1 MSSLHKLKAYFGMVP
16 DDDYE
21 QGYDGTD
28 ELAEGRYS
36 EADRAPH
43 YRNGRQ
49 PQSVRE
55 PAYAG
60 AAAYDSAA
68 YDSAAYVSSHAAT
81 TRLEPLGARAAGRRS
96 PAAPAATPASAGH
109 NSTRGS
115 LAVDER
121 AEPVRRHNPFG
132 EDGHPLARITTL
144 HPRTYSEARTIG
156 ERYREGNP
164 VIMNLTEMS
173 DPDAKRLVD
182 FAAGLA
188 FAMRGAIDK
197 VTNKVFLLS
206 PSDVAVSAED
216 KRRIVENGFYN
227 QT

>member
-16 DDDYE
+16 NDDYE
-21 QGYDGTD
+21 EGYDGTE
-28 ELAEGRYS
+28 ELPEGRYS
-36 EADRAPH
+36 ETERAPH
-43 YRNGRQ
+43 YRNARQ

-68 YDSAAYVSSHAAT
+68 YVSSHAPT

-96 PAAPAATPASAGH
+96 AAAGAATPASAGH

-144 HPRTYSEARTIG
+144 HPRTYNEARTIG

-216 KRRIVENGFYN
+216 KRRIVENGFYD